1 MADRPN
7 QPEGQPEPEVWIEC
21 ACGRRAPLPD
31 AADAEPTCAA
41 CGASLAADVS
51 IAMDARAAGVFDRL
65 RAARRAALD
74 RLARPQPA
82 GPLTN
87 GDGRPG

>member
-1 MADRPN
+1 MAD
-7 QPEGQPEPEVWIEC
+7 QPEPDVWFEW
-21 ACGRRAPLPD
+21 ACGASRPLPG
-31 AADAEPTCAA
+31 AADVEPTRAE

-82 GPLTN
+82 FALTN
-87 GDGRPG
+87 GAPGATRRA